1 MALFSKEQLEQFE
14 NLLKPLDARLS
25 DIDKQQGD
33 LWETSVR
40 QSVQNQFGHSFSK
53 EFTVASLQHLAK
65 LVCRSTGWSSGS
77 DAVDICRVSEKLASR
92 LLQDRAAERLLEAV
106 FEAFVSSAGDKNTFA
121 ELGEQLQADP
131 WFDKAG
137 NLDISAL
144 GRSLPAFDEEES
156 KHIKSKLEK
165 VYRLFTQEQK
175 GSDWASATESTIPT
189 NSECSCVIN
198 SGGCSGQVSHLFAV
212 LECCWRYMLRRHQ
225 SIFCKTQ
232 LRSRTWH
239 ATCRSFSCK

>member
-1 MALFSKEQLEQFE
+1 M
-14 NLLKPLDARLS
+14 LKTLDARLS

-33 LWETSVR
+33 LWETNVR

-92 LLQDRAAERLLEAV
+92 LLKDCAAERLLQAV
-106 FEAFVSSAGDKNTFA
+106 FEALVSSAGDKDTFP
-121 ELGEQLQADP
+121 ELGKQLKEDP

-137 NLDISAL
+137 NLDTYAL
-144 GRSLPAFDEEES
+144 GRSLPAFDEEER

-165 VYRLFTQEQK
+165 VHRLVTQEQK
-175 GSDWASATESTIPT
+175 GS
-189 NSECSCVIN
+189 
-198 SGGCSGQVSHLFAV
+198 SGLV
-212 LECCWRYMLRRHQ
+212 LLNQPILPILYG
-225 SIFCKTQ
+225 
-232 LRSRTWH
+232 H
-239 ATCRSFSCK
+239 A